1 MRQGGHYS
9 NGGLCAQEPRVS
21 SFTWVSGMI
30 DLSPGLEL
38 KKEERGEATTTGS
51 GLTKP
56 LRSQLGIVF
65 SSVFN
70 IRVSM
75 A

>member
-1 MRQGGHYS
+1 MEVLRNQGSHHT
-9 NGGLCAQEPRVS
+9 C
-21 SFTWVSGMI
+21 VSGMM

-51 GLTKP
+51 GLTNP
-56 LRSQLGIVF
+56 LRSQLGMVF

>member
-1 MRQGGHYS
+1 M
-9 NGGLCAQEPRVS
+9 
-21 SFTWVSGMI
+21 M

-56 LRSQLGIVF
+56 LRSQLGMVF